1 MKISRRL
8 NIYPLLL
15 NQQTRANMK
24 TFKNKVAAITGA
36 GSGMGQQLAF
46 LLAKSGCHVAIS
58 DINQAGLDETLQ
70 LLKTFNVKVTVD
82 IVNTADQTAVYAW
95 ADKVKKEHGKVNL
108 IFNNAGIAMGNT
120 VEGHEIDDY
129 ERMMAVNFWGVI
141 YGTKAFLP
149 YLKES
154 GDGHIINTSSIFG
167 LTAQPT
173 QSAYNASKFAV
184 RGFTESLRQELDM
197 SNYGVSAT
205 CVHPGGI
212 KTNIAHTAEFS
223 ENVSSL
229 GMDVKKSMASANKIM
244 RIPAVK
250 AAQVILDGVKA
261 NKRRVLIGPEAYA
274 VDWIQRLLPTG
285 YQRLFVMGSK
295 SKF

>member
-1 MKISRRL
+1 
-8 NIYPLLL
+8 
-15 NQQTRANMK
+15 MK

-36 GSGMGQQLAF
+36 GSGMGQQLAV
-46 LLAKSGCHVAIS
+46 LLAKAGCNVAIS
-58 DINQAGLDETLQ
+58 DINKTGLEQTVE
-70 LLKTFNVKVTVD
+70 LLKPYKVKVTVD
-82 IVNTADQTAVYAW
+82 VVNTAKQDAVYAW

-108 IFNNAGIAMGNT
+108 IFNNAGIAMSNT
-120 VEGHEIDDY
+120 VEGHSIDDY
-129 ERMMAVNFWGVI
+129 ERMMAVNFWGVV

-197 SNYGVSAT
+197 GKFGVSAT

-212 KTNIAHTAEFS
+212 KTNIAHTAEMS
-223 ENVSSL
+223 ENVASL
-229 GMDVKKSMASANKIM
+229 GINTQKSKAMADKVM
-244 RIPAVK
+244 RIPASK
-250 AAQVILDGVKA
+250 AAQIILDGVKA
-261 NKRRVLIGPEAYA
+261 DKRRVLIGPEAYA
-274 VDWIQRLLPTG
+274 VDGLQRLFPTA
-285 YQRLFVMGSK
+285 YQRLFTLGSK
-295 SKF
+295 FSI

>member
-1 MKISRRL
+1 
-8 NIYPLLL
+8 
-15 NQQTRANMK
+15 MK
-24 TFKNKVAAITGA
+24 TFHNKVAAITGA
-36 GSGMGQQLAF
+36 GSGMGQQLAV
-46 LLAKSGCHVAIS
+46 LLAKAGCHVALS
-58 DINQAGLDETLQ
+58 DINQKGLDQTVE
-70 LLKTFNVKVTVD
+70 LLKPYSVKVTVD
-82 IVNTADQTAVYAW
+82 VVNTAEQAQVYAW

-108 IFNNAGIAMGNT
+108 IFNNAGIAMINT
-120 VEGHEIDDY
+120 VEGHEIHDY

-184 RGFTESLRQELDM
+184 RGFTESLRQELDL

-212 KTNIAHTAEFS
+212 KTNIAHTAEMS
-223 ENVSSL
+223 PNVSKL
-229 GMDVKKSMASANKIM
+229 GMDLKKSKASADKLM
-244 RIPAVK
+244 RIPASK
-250 AAQVILDGVKA
+250 AAQIILDGVKA
-261 NKRRVLIGPEAYA
+261 NKRRVLIGPEAYG
-274 VDWIQRLLPTG
+274 VDLLQRLLPST

-295 SKF
+295 FSL

>member
-1 MKISRRL
+1 
-8 NIYPLLL
+8 
-15 NQQTRANMK
+15 MK
-24 TFKNKVAAITGA
+24 TFNQKVAAITGA
-36 GSGMGQQLAF
+36 GSGMGQQLAV
-46 LLAKSGCHVAIS
+46 LLAKAGCHVALS
-58 DINQAGLDETLQ
+58 DINQKGLDQTVE
-70 LLKTFNVKVTVD
+70 LLKPYPVKVTVD
-82 IVNTADQTAVYAW
+82 IVNTAEQAQVYSW

-108 IFNNAGIAMGNT
+108 IFNNAGIAMSNT
-120 VEGHEIDDY
+120 VEDHQIHDY

-184 RGFTESLRQELDM
+184 RGFTESLRQELDL

-212 KTNIAHTAEFS
+212 KTNIAHTAEMS
-223 ENVSSL
+223 PNVAKL
-229 GMDVKKSMASANKIM
+229 GMNLEKSKASADKIM
-244 RIPAVK
+244 RIPPSK
-250 AAQVILDGVKA
+250 AAQIILDGVKA
-261 NKRRVLIGPEAYA
+261 NKRRVLIGPEAYG
-274 VDWIQRLLPTG
+274 VDIMQRLLPSA
-285 YQRLFVMGSK
+285 YQRLFVIGSK
-295 SKF
+295 FSF

>member
-1 MKISRRL
+1 
-8 NIYPLLL
+8 
-15 NQQTRANMK
+15 MK
-24 TFKNKVAAITGA
+24 TFENKVAAITGA
-36 GSGMGQQLAF
+36 GSGMGQQLAV
-46 LLAKSGCHVAIS
+46 LLAKAGCHVAIS
-58 DINQAGLDETLQ
+58 DINQAGLDQTVQ
-70 LLKTFNVKVTVD
+70 LLKHFNVIVTVD
-82 IVNTADQTAVYAW
+82 VVNTVDQKAVYAW
-95 ADKVKKEHGKVNL
+95 ADKVKKDHGKVNL
-108 IFNNAGIAMGNT
+108 IFNNAGIAMVNT
-120 VEGHEIDDY
+120 VDGHDVHDY
-129 ERMMAVNFWGVI
+129 ERMMAVNFFGVV

-184 RGFTESLRQELDM
+184 RGFTESLRQELGL
-197 SNYGVSAT
+197 SNCGVSAT

-212 KTNIAHTAEFS
+212 KTNIAHTAEMS

-229 GMDVKKSMASANKIM
+229 GMNTKKSKASADKVM

-250 AAQVILDGVKA
+250 AAQIILDGVKA

-274 VDWIQRLLPTG
+274 VDWLQRLLPTG

-295 SKF
+295 ASF

>member
-1 MKISRRL
+1 
-8 NIYPLLL
+8 
-15 NQQTRANMK
+15 MK
-24 TFKNKVAAITGA
+24 TFNNKVAAITGA
-36 GSGMGQQLAF
+36 GSGMGQQLAV
-46 LLAKSGCHVAIS
+46 LLAKAGCHVAIS
-58 DINQAGLDETLQ
+58 DINQKGLDQTVE
-70 LLKTFNVKVTVD
+70 LLKAYPVKVTVD
-82 IVNTADQTAVYAW
+82 VVNTAEQAQVYAW
-95 ADKVKKEHGKVNL
+95 ADKVRKEHGKVNL
-108 IFNNAGIAMGNT
+108 IFNNAGIAMSNT

-184 RGFTESLRQELDM
+184 RGFTESLRQELDL
-197 SNYGVSAT
+197 SNFGVSAT

-212 KTNIAHTAEFS
+212 KTNIAHTAELS
-223 ENVSSL
+223 ANVASL
-229 GMDVKKSMASANKIM
+229 SMDLKKSKASADKIM
-244 RIPAVK
+244 RIPASK
-250 AAQVILDGVKA
+250 AAQIILDGVKA
-261 NKRRVLIGPEAYA
+261 NKRRVLIGPEAYG
-274 VDWIQRLLPTG
+274 VDMLQRLLPSA

-295 SKF
+295 FSL

>member
-1 MKISRRL
+1 
-8 NIYPLLL
+8 
-15 NQQTRANMK
+15 MK

-36 GSGMGQQLAF
+36 GSGMGQQLAV
-46 LLAKSGCHVAIS
+46 LLAKAGCDVAIS
-58 DINQAGLDETLQ
+58 DINKTGLEQTVE
-70 LLKTFNVKVTVD
+70 LLKPYKVKVTVD
-82 IVNTADQTAVYAW
+82 VVNTAKQDAVYAW

-108 IFNNAGIAMGNT
+108 IFNNAGIAMSNT
-120 VEGHEIDDY
+120 VEGHSIDDY
-129 ERMMAVNFWGVI
+129 ERMMAVNFWGVV

-197 SNYGVSAT
+197 GKFGVSAT

-212 KTNIAHTAEFS
+212 KTNIAHTAEMS
-223 ENVSSL
+223 ENVASL
-229 GMDVKKSMASANKIM
+229 GINTQKSKAMADKVM
-244 RIPAVK
+244 RIPASK
-250 AAQVILDGVKA
+250 AAQIILDGVKA

-274 VDWIQRLLPTG
+274 VDGLQRLFPTA
-285 YQRLFVMGSK
+285 YQRLFTLGSK
-295 SKF
+295 FSI